1 MSSIS
6 QNGENMGKLISFVIP
21 CYRSEQTIG
30 GVVEEIDTTMKTLD
44 AYDYEIVLVNDCSPD
59 DTFAAIR
66 ALCAQRSDIC
76 GISLSANFGQHAALM
91 AGFRHAHGDIVI
103 CLDDDGQTPASE
115 VGKLLGKIEEGYDV
129 VYAKYA
135 QKRHSGFRN
144 FGSKVNELM
153 ARVMLGKPKELYLS
167 SYFAARR
174 FVVDEMLRYTNPYPY
189 VIGLVL
195 RATKNITNVEV
206 THREREVGTSGY
218 TFGKLLG
225 LWFNGFTAF
234 SIKPLRIATA
244 LGCLTACAGFLY
256 GIYTI
261 IKKFVNPNVPI
272 GFSAIMAVLVFLG
285 GMIMLMLGMIGE
297 YIGRVYISLNNS
309 PQYVIR
315 ECINA
320 GQNMDTVHTE
330 RTTRQ

>member
-1 MSSIS
+1 MS
-6 QNGENMGKLISFVIP
+6 KLVSFVIP
-21 CYRSEQTIG
+21 CYCSAQTIG
-30 GVVEEIDTTMKTLD
+30 RVVEEIDTAMKTLGT
-44 AYDYEIVLVNDCSPD
+44 YNYEIVLVNDCSPD
-59 DTFAAIR
+59 DTFETIR
-66 ALCAQRSDIC
+66 ALCAQRKDIC
-76 GISLSANFGQHAALM
+76 GVNLSANFGQHAALM
-91 AGFRHAHGDIVI
+91 AGFRYTHGDIVI
-103 CLDDDGQTPASE
+103 CLDDDGQTPALE
-115 VGKLLGKIEEGYDV
+115 VGKLLAKIEEGYDV
-129 VYAKYA
+129 VYAKYT

-144 FGSKVNELM
+144 FGSKINELM
-153 ARVMLGKPKELYLS
+153 TRIMLGKPKELYLS
-167 SYFAARR
+167 SYFAARE

-195 RATKNITNVEV
+195 RTTKNITNVEV

-218 TFGKLLG
+218 TIGKLLG

-244 LGCLTACAGFLY
+244 LGCLTACGGFLY

-285 GMIMLMLGMIGE
+285 GMVMLMLGMIGE

-320 GQNMDTVHTE
+320 NQDMGMMHTE
-330 RTTRQ
+330 RTENNERERI